1 MKRTTKNLLRKIIK
15 EEIRRTITNSNKR
28 RKVSITNSKRR
39 RINESNVKKK
49 INRRGDVDGLIVTH
63 NGNNYEIVYSGDFTM
78 SSAIQP
84 YGIVMPGD
92 DVVSFLGKDK
102 NAKSIWKQL
111 KPKVDKFLKSNK
123 SVNERVLSE
132 KTVYWNAPASDEIMI
147 FQHDDGTREEIRPD
161 YDGEFQ
167 FMGKRFDVN
176 DVDGEGDF
184 VTDVEQMLNSQL
196 PNINFEYDEDLV

>member
-1 MKRTTKNLLRKIIK
+1 VK
-15 EEIRRTITNSNKR
+15 ES
-28 RKVSITNSKRR
+28 V
-39 RINESNVKKK
+39 NESDVKTKM
-49 INRRGDVDGLIVTH
+49 NRRGDVDGLIVTH
-63 NGNNYEIVYSGDFTM
+63 NGNDYEIVYSSDFTM
-78 SSAIQP
+78 SGAVQP